1 MSDIKSEKAVADR
14 GEHNITE
21 PVRRRLPAYYRALI
35 AMYGEGEEKVSSKQ
49 LAAVIGLTESQVRT
63 DMLAIG
69 CKGQKGYGYG
79 IARLYKRIGEVMSLC
94 DTYCAVII
102 GDGAL
107 SDAVAGAQLFTRR
120 GIKLLGRFSESDA
133 LCTAE
138 NGSRLEE
145 FCRVEKV
152 DIFIFTCSGATALRC
167 LAFAESIGIR
177 GVLNLSELDLSSDT
191 VTVRNVHVE
200 DALMMLCSEI

>member
-49 LAAVIGLTESQVRT
+49 LAAIIGLTESQVRT

-102 GDGAL
+102 GDGSLA
-107 SDAVAGAQLFTRR
+107 DAVTESQLFTKR

-133 LCTAE
+133 LCTVE
-138 NGSRLEE
+138 SGSRLEE
-145 FCRVEKV
+145 FCRVENV
-152 DIFIFTCSGATALRC
+152 DILITACSGRTAALC
-167 LAFAESIGIR
+167 LSLAEAVEIR
-177 GVLNLSELDLSSDT
+177 GVLNFSELDLYSDKL
-191 VTVRNVHVE
+191 TVRNIHID